1 VAKTA
6 EEDFVGDGVS
16 ANLHR
21 NAAQQELLESAKEA
35 LYEQAQADGTGS
47 QGFNRIGSGGQ
58 LGDGK
63 GFKRTAEFQQ
73 LFQSSSASDTVRTPL
88 LYVDPL
94 WDTVLLLFPEDNL
107 KEVNKRLRHYY
118 KFQPYVGSVIDIH
131 STFPLSDFELH
142 VDDAGVKSYF
152 NYTKEKLDLLQMAVW
167 MLRDKHLLGE
177 SVWYGNWDKTNFEWQ
192 EWNQYPPEYIDI
204 KRTYVSNSAA
214 YFLLPDPELQ
224 KIVGSNDPIDKAIV
238 GLMPKQFVE
247 SVGRGKPHMLDGN
260 RVVHFANR
268 TSKYTLRGLSLVKRV
283 LKDLL
288 FEDKLRYLQYTFVDR
303 HMFPIKIF
311 KLGSESKGWI
321 PSKKHF
327 DKFKQLLVSAANDPD
342 YNIIYHF
349 GLTVDYVGTKDK
361 IENLIPWF
369 DWVGKRIMVGL
380 FANEALI
387 GGEAPSYAGQTV
399 NLKMLFHRYITDRAE
414 IEKIFKYKI
423 FLPMAR
429 EQQLIRPTK
438 AEVEHKIKIRGGN
451 IPDEKYFLPSFIW
464 QKLNLLN
471 NTQEQEMMLRLRNDG
486 RIPQEII
493 NDVFGLTSKTIVSQF
508 QKEEATYLD
517 KDWQELKKAY
527 LDDAENKELRDRFL
541 KGEKVQD
548 ILNDL
553 AMKEQVQEKAD
564 SKKPGGRRPPK
575 LKDLNEAPAGGMGG
589 GPMGELPPPLSEP
602 AKTPGAPG
610 AGESP
615 EEKETL
621 PTTPGAEGPAI

>member
-1 VAKTA
+1 MAKNSNPD
-6 EEDFVGDGVS
+6 ESFEPVGFSG
-16 ANLHR
+16 AFHR
-21 NAAQQELLESAKEA
+21 SAQQSELLESAGEA
-35 LYEQAQADGTGS
+35 LAEIAQADGTGT
-47 QGFNRIGSGGQ
+47 RRGGQ

-63 GFKRTAEFQQ
+63 GFKRQADFQQ
-73 LFQSSSASDTVRTPL
+73 LFQSSSTQDTVRTPL

-118 KFQPYVGSVIDIH
+118 KFQPYVGSIIDIH

-142 VDDAGVKSYF
+142 VDEPSVKSKF
-152 NYTKEKLDLLQMAVW
+152 NYIKEKLDLLQMAVW

-177 SVWYGNWDKTNFEWQ
+177 SMWYGMWDKNNLEWS

-224 KIVGSNDPIDKAIV
+224 KVVGSNDPVDRAIV
-238 GLMPKQFVE
+238 GLMPKHFVE
-247 SVGRGKPHMLDGN
+247 SVGRGKPYMLDAN
-260 RVVHFANR
+260 RVIHFANR

-311 KLGSESKGWI
+311 KLGSEAKGWI

-349 GLTVDYVGTKDK
+349 GVQVDYVGTKDK

-369 DWVGKRIMVGL
+369 DWVGKRIMTGL
-380 FANEALI
+380 FANEALL

-399 NLKMLFHRYITDRAE
+399 NLKMLFHRYITERAE

-423 FLPMAR
+423 FLPIAR
-429 EQQLIRPTK
+429 EQKLIRRTK
-438 AEVEHKIKIRGGN
+438 AEIDHKVRNNFKEN
-451 IPDEKYFLPSFIW
+451 VPDDRYYLPTFIW

-471 NTQEQEMMLRLRNDG
+471 NTQEQEMLLRMRTDG

-493 NDVFGLTSKTIVSQF
+493 NDVFGLSSKIVTKQF
-508 QKEEATYLD
+508 ETEEATYLD
-517 KDWQELKKAY
+517 PDWQELKKAY
-527 LDDAENKELRDRFL
+527 LTDEQNKELRDRFL
-541 KGEKVQD
+541 RGDKMKD
-548 ILNDL
+548 ILKDI
-553 AMKEQVQEKAD
+553 AMKEKASED
-564 SKKPGGRRPPK
+564 SKPVEEKPSRPKP
-575 LKDLNEAPAGGMGG
+575 LKDLMDTKAPAGG
-589 GPMGELPPPLSEP
+589 GPMKGPSLGPPPGKPEE
-602 AKTPGAPG
+602 AKPG
-610 AGESP
+610 AGAP
-615 EEKETL
+615 EEKEKL
-621 PTTPGAEGPAI
+621 PVTPGAEGPAV